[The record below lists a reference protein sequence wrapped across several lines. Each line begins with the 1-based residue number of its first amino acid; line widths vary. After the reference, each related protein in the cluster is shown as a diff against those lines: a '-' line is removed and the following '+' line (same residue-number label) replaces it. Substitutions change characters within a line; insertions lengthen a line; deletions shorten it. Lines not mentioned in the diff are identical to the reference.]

1 MIVIPGKFASINEYI
16 AKCKQRKGNW
26 NKGNSMKQADQKFI
40 MQFLPKVK
48 YKRPLRILYTYY
60 EPNRK
65 RDHDNVAGYFHKVF
79 QDAMVEA
86 GMIPDDGW
94 RWITGFSDTFDCDRK
109 NPRIEVKIEEVT

>member
-1 MIVIPGKFASINEYI
+1 
-16 AKCKQRKGNW
+16 
-26 NKGNSMKQADQKFI
+26 MKQADQKFI